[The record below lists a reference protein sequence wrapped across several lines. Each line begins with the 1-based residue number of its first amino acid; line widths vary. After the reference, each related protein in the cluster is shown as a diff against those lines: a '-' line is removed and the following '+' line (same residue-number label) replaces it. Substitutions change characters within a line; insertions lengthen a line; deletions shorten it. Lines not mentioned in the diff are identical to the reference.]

1 MKFTHIAL
9 LAVLGA
15 TLATP
20 ALSQSGGGQGMG
32 PGAGMGPSAG
42 GGPGAGMGPGKG
54 MRFTFNNDNT
64 PGWTMMSPAER
75 AAHQR
80 SMLGAKS
87 YEECKAAQAAHH
99 ETMTARAQQKGVTLP
114 TPRANGC
121 DRMKAQGFF
130 K

>member
-1 MKFTHIAL
+1 MKFIHFAL

-15 TLATP
+15 ALATP
-20 ALSQSGGGQGMG
+20 AFAQTGGGQGMG
-32 PGAGMGPSAG
+32 PGAGMGAG
-42 GGPGAGMGPGKG
+42 RGPGAGMGPGKG

-64 PGWTMMSPAER
+64 PGWTMMSPEER
-75 AAHQR
+75 TAHQR

-87 YEECKAAQAAHH
+87 YAECKAAQAAQH
-99 ETMTARAQQKGVTLP
+99 ETMMARARQKGVTLP